1 MAAVGTFAMKIQRES
16 LCDEMKSTFDVAV
29 IGSGFGGS
37 VSALR
42 LREKGYSVAVLE
54 AGRRFEDKDFP
65 KTSWRLNKF
74 LFAPK
79 LGLYGIQRIH
89 FLPDVLILSGAGV
102 GGGSLV
108 YANTLYQPGDD
119 YFNDKQWASITDW
132 KKELAPWFDQ
142 ARRMLG
148 VTENP
153 YFSNSDQ
160 AMKDV
165 ANEMGVGHT
174 FQMAPLGVFF
184 GAGKGVLSKDP
195 FFGGVGPDRSGCQ
208 QCGSCMTG
216 CQFNAKNTL
225 PKNYLGLA
233 ESAGA
238 EVFPMTTVTKIQ
250 QLEDGRWKVTT
261 TKTNDPFG
269 SRGKTFLANEVIVA
283 AGTYNTQKLLHKMKD
298 SGVLPLLSDRLG
310 DLSRTN
316 SEALTGAIMKDSEI
330 DFSQGSAITS
340 SFFPDEHTHI
350 EPVRYGKGSN
360 LMGLLQ
366 TIMTD
371 GSSSKLRR
379 KQWWKEFIANP
390 NLLKK
395 ILDVRKW
402 SERTVI
408 ALTMQNVDSSIS
420 VKSKRSWFG
429 WHLTSKNDSEHPN
442 ATYIPAANE
451 VVRRIAEKHG
461 GIAGGHIGDL
471 IDAPFTAH
479 FVGGCVIGK
488 DASAGVV
495 DPYHRVWNYPTL
507 HIVDGSTIT
516 ANLGVNPSLTIT
528 AQAERALSLWPNKN
542 EKDQRPTQGH
552 GYQMLAPIP
561 PQSPF
566 VPKGAVGE
574 LTVR

>member
-1 MAAVGTFAMKIQRES
+1 
-16 LCDEMKSTFDVAV
+16 MKSTFDVVV

-74 LFAPK
+74 LYAPK
-79 LGLYGIQRIH
+79 IGLYGIQRIH
-89 FLPDVLILSGAGV
+89 VLPDVLILSGAGV

-108 YANTLYQPGDD
+108 YANTLYQPGDE
-119 YFNDKQWASITDW
+119 YFFDKQWTSITDW
-132 KKELAPWFDQ
+132 KRELAPWYDQ

-160 AMKDV
+160 AMKE
-165 ANEMGVGHT
+165 AAIEMGVGHT

-184 GAGKGVLSKDP
+184 GEGKGVPSKDP
-195 FFGGVGPDRSGCQ
+195 FFGGVGPDRNGCQ

-216 CQFNAKNTL
+216 CHFNAKNTL

-238 EVFPMTTVTKIQ
+238 QVFPMTTATKIE
-250 QLEDGRWKVTT
+250 QLSNGQWKIT
-261 TKTNDPFG
+261 TKKSHYLFGVTNKIFY
-269 SRGKTFLANEVIVA
+269 ANDVIVA
-283 AGTYNTQKLLHKMKD
+283 AGTYNSQKLLHKMKG
-298 SGVLPLLSDRLG
+298 SGALPLLSDRLG
-310 DLSRTN
+310 ELSRTN
-316 SEALTGAIMKDSEI
+316 SEALTGATMKDTKI
-330 DFSQGSAITS
+330 DYSQGSAITS

-371 GSSSKLRR
+371 GYSSKARR
-379 KQWWKEFIANP
+379 KQWWKSFFANP
-390 NLLKK
+390 YLLKSV
-395 ILDVRKW
+395 LDVRKW
-402 SERTVI
+402 SQRTVI
-408 ALTMQNVDSSIS
+408 ALTMQNVDSFIS
-420 VKSKRSWFG
+420 VKPKRGWFG
-429 WHLTSKNDSEHPN
+429 WHLTSTNDPEHPN

-451 VVRRIAEKHG
+451 VVRRIAKKHG
-461 GIAGGHIGDL
+461 GIAGGHVGDL
-471 IDAPFTAH
+471 INAPFTAH

-488 DASAGVV
+488 DISQGVV
-495 DPYHRVWNYPTL
+495 DPYHRVWNYPSL

-528 AQAERALSLWPNKN
+528 AQAERALSLWPNKG
-542 EKDQRPTQGH
+542 EEDRRPTQGQN
-552 GYQMLAPIP
+552 YQMLTPIVP
-561 PQSPF
+561 NSPF
-566 VPKGAVGE
+566 VPKGAIGE
-574 LTVR
+574 LIVR